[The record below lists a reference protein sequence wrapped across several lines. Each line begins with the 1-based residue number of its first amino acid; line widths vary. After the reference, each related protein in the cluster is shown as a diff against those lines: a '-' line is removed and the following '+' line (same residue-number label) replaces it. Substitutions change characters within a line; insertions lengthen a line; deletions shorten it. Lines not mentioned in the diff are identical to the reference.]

1 MLSTYVEEAF
11 IRRQV
16 SVRCRTNTYFYRSQ
30 ATTKRR
36 QQEINRYILAECQ
49 YMGIIA
55 NQIANQAEYTR
66 QLLILRVC
74 PGQQSVSYTVSR

>member
-1 MLSTYVEEAF
+1 MILSTYVEEAA

-36 QQEINRYILAECQ
+36 QQEINRYILAEFQ

-55 NQIANQAEYTR
+55 DQAEYTR

-74 PGQQSVSYTVSR
+74 PGQQSVSYAVSR